1 MSDARIIDIL
11 LNVWSDQSNNYM
23 INLTDNEEER
33 IRENLTEEAEA
44 ENIMFGNQDCEQL
57 KKFMEAEADFT
68 TDLKCNKCKKKD
80 CEDCKMLKDWF
91 SAEESKVFRELWEN
105 IKLVDKEGQAK
116 VVIQS

>member
-57 KKFMEAEADFT
+57 KKFMEAEADFIF
-68 TDLKCNKCKKKD
+68 K
-80 CEDCKMLKDWF
+80 
-91 SAEESKVFRELWEN
+91 
-105 IKLVDKEGQAK
+105 I
-116 VVIQS
+116 